1 MLKSL
6 SSSCLPASQRMGSLK
21 MIWKRVHTRRTAVIS
36 FDLKRM
42 RRQSCR
48 GPNGLVVSARGALR
62 PRRSAAFLRGPDGR
76 GQGFGAA
83 CGLGVAR
90 DPG

>member
-1 MLKSL
+1 MLEI
-6 SSSCLPASQRMGSLK
+6 G
-21 MIWKRVHTRRTAVIS
+21 RRKPGCAWHLAWSTQPRAEI
-36 FDLKRM
+36 
-42 RRQSCR
+42 CR

-62 PRRSAAFLRGPDGR
+62 PRRSAAFLCGPDGR